1 VTQRAVWCA
10 GVLALGLGLSW
21 PAAVQSKV
29 PDLAASP
36 VPHPAMRRVEVP
48 AHGIALALRDGW
60 TAETLD
66 IYRGAAPFAGLF
78 AESPS
83 GRARCQARA
92 TSDHVWYSPEDP
104 TAGIERLIE
113 MEAGGRGN
121 PPTATVIALPAGPA
135 IRFDDV
141 MSDATATGYWPALT
155 KPWRGEDW
163 QSYAAHTSYLI
174 LAADGTAAAR
184 LDCERPYSRGVPTD
198 HWLSIAKTFEFL
210 PGGPAGGPSPG
221 RRLEVPE
228 LGIAVSLPDDW
239 NVEQASGGVD
249 ASWPAIVRPEELGP
263 DVSMDSVFVAS
274 APDTDDEDVIEAC
287 TLVQYRPTDTTP
299 EELIQ
304 LASRHE
310 DRDTAYVVDEPLDPD
325 MGQDTFVTEETLMPG
340 MRRLRL
346 ESWDR
351 PFTEQYAI
359 AGHDAVALLWCRGPW
374 TFGDRWLAIA
384 ETIESFPSDE

>member
-1 VTQRAVWCA
+1 
-10 GVLALGLGLSW
+10 
-21 PAAVQSKV
+21 
-29 PDLAASP
+29 
-36 VPHPAMRRVEVP
+36 MRRVEVP
-48 AHGIALALRDGW
+48 AHGIAFALRDGW
-60 TAETLD
+60 TWEVLD
-66 IYRGAAPFAGLF
+66 IYRGAAPFAGVF
-78 AESPS
+78 VQSPS
-83 GRARCQARA
+83 GNARCQAQA
-92 TSDHVWYSPEDP
+92 SKDYLWYSPDD
-104 TAGIERLIE
+104 R
-113 MEAGGRGN
+113 EAGLDRLVEMARGGRTN
-121 PPTATVIALPAGPA
+121 PPTATVIDLPAGPA

-155 KPWRGEDW
+155 RPWKREDR

-184 LDCERPYSRGVPTD
+184 LDCERPYSRGAPAD
-198 HWLSIAKTFEFL
+198 HWLSMAKTVEFL

-228 LGIAVSLPDDW
+228 LGIAVSFPDDW

-263 DVSMDSVFVAS
+263 EVTMDTVLVAS
-274 APDTDDEDVIEAC
+274 APDADDEDVVEAC
-287 TLVQYRPTDTTP
+287 TLVQYRPTDATP
-299 EELIQ
+299 EDLIQ

-310 DRDTAYVVDEPLDPD
+310 DRDTADVVDEPLDPA
-325 MGQDTFVTEETLMPG
+325 MGQTTFVTEETPLPG

-346 ESWDR
+346 ESWNR

-359 AGHDAVALLWCRGPW
+359 ADHDTVVFLWCRGPW

-384 ETIESFPSDE
+384 ETVESLSSEE